1 MRSRS
6 GRFTDLVDRQ
16 LDLFEQ
22 DEAELIRH
30 TEAALASYN
39 RAPRDEAE
47 ERYGDYVDRVDLA
60 AEALAELRNTY
71 ARTLEED
78 EAEEY
83 EAVFEKAAAKRFP
96 RLGSALGE
104 I

>member
-22 DEAELIRH
+22 DEAELIRD
-30 TEAALASYN
+30 TEAALTTYN

-47 ERYGDYVDRVDLA
+47 ERYGDYLDHVDAGLDLLLDLREAYAATLPEETDDEYRETFNDRARRRVPQ
-60 AEALAELRNTY
+60 
-71 ARTLEED
+71 
-78 EAEEY
+78 
-83 EAVFEKAAAKRFP
+83 FS
-96 RLGSALGE
+96 LGL
-104 I
+104 

>member
-6 GRFTDLVDRQ
+6 GRFTELVDRQ

-22 DEAELIRH
+22 DQAELIRD

-47 ERYGDYVDRVDLA
+47 ERYGDYLDHVYAGLDVLLDLREAYAATLPEETDDEYREAFNDR
-60 AEALAELRNTY
+60 
-71 ARTLEED
+71 ARRR
-78 EAEEY
+78 
-83 EAVFEKAAAKRFP
+83 VPQFS
-96 RLGSALGE
+96 LGL
-104 I
+104 